1 MRLFYIVSD
10 KFEPTD
16 VHEPQHFRL
25 DNPQGTTY
33 TPDQISTVCSSPP
46 TGYQNYIV
54 FSTPPFW
61 GFACH
66 NTSYLVKASYSYT
79 KVTGPPPT
87 YQRIGPIEVSIM
99 VNFNNLIVQSEPK
112 ILKWDP
118 DNSNNCD
125 TTFSYTLSSSQKKN
139 CQLTIDIYSTEGT
152 KVYETTL
159 TQLCPGTYTFTW
171 DGTANQTSYPPNSI
185 APTGLYTFDI
195 AVQGACPYD
204 GDRMRSSIISVSQ
217 TSLDIEEDKYK
228 FGYYFESSDGSL
240 PSKAEVTVYGPA
252 IDNFKKNWGPE
263 EGPTDLGKWNYA
275 RFPFNAIKIGGE
287 RSFVVVSGWD
297 SDVYNKKH
305 QPKPFLEHNQTPKPP
320 TAALFYA
327 TYRWEYGG
335 TDINGN
341 PVWLQVDVADDEND
355 LLSSAN
361 EAHSQLTKKVFR
373 SKPNEG
379 QEPEYITFAEQW
391 VDKENGKTYPMLHPA
406 IKLKADGV
414 ASILDV
420 VFSALKNVNVFYFC
434 GHGDGNAIEFRSES
448 LTSGGEVTPLVALEK
463 TRDGKLE
470 LGKKFVLDPYGDNY
484 TFVPLPEGTS
494 FSNLHLV
501 VIASCRKA
509 NVNEFPIVKALVDKG
524 AKYGIGVGSKSKL
537 FAADPWDYDTN
548 NPPLYPSE
556 HFLWSNVTKT
566 WSEHFWEI
574 ATKEYKK
581 AKNENE
587 RRQMMGQAAVTAA
600 EETNRELGWWY
611 ERFWYCVWRDGKK
624 ETEYDDRKVYIY
636 TYGQDDYLGNIN

>member
-1 MRLFYIVSD
+1 
-10 KFEPTD
+10 
-16 VHEPQHFRL
+16 
-25 DNPQGTTY
+25 
-33 TPDQISTVCSSPP
+33 
-46 TGYQNYIV
+46 
-54 FSTPPFW
+54 
-61 GFACH
+61 
-66 NTSYLVKASYSYT
+66 
-79 KVTGPPPT
+79 
-87 YQRIGPIEVSIM
+87 
-99 VNFNNLIVQSEPK
+99 
-112 ILKWDP
+112 
-118 DNSNNCD
+118 
-125 TTFSYTLSSSQKKN
+125 
-139 CQLTIDIYSTEGT
+139 
-152 KVYETTL
+152 
-159 TQLCPGTYTFTW
+159 
-171 DGTANQTSYPPNSI
+171 
-185 APTGLYTFDI
+185 
-195 AVQGACPYD
+195 
-204 GDRMRSSIISVSQ
+204 MRSSIISVSQ
-217 TSLDIEEDKYK
+217 TSLDIIEEDKYK
-228 FGYYFESSDGSL
+228 FGYYFQSSDGSL

-252 IDNFKKNWGPE
+252 IDNFNKYWGPE
-263 EGPTDLGKWNYA
+263 EGGINLGWNYV
-275 RFPFNAIKIGGE
+275 RFPFDAIKIGGE
-287 RSFVVVSGWD
+287 RSFVVVSGCD
-297 SDVYNKKH
+297 SDVHNKKH

-341 PVWLQVDVADDEND
+341 PVWLQVDVADDKND
-355 LLSSAN
+355 FLSSAN
-361 EAHSQLTKKVFR
+361 KAHSQLTKKVFR
-373 SKPNEG
+373 SKPSEG

-406 IKLKADGV
+406 VKLKVDGV
-414 ASILDV
+414 VSSVLDV

-463 TRDGKLE
+463 TIDGKLE

-501 VIASCRKA
+501 VMASCRKA

-587 RRQMMGQAAVTAA
+587 RWQMMGQAAVTAA